1 MQLLTI
7 GLLPNRP
14 SGNEAFAYSVAGR
27 WCGNAAR
34 LELDCM
40 RTDERVI
47 DDVLVL
53 SIRERRVDARSAPA
67 LKERIAS
74 FVTAGSEWI
83 VLDMSE
89 VEFIDSSGLG
99 AIMSALKLLGRKGD
113 LVVAGAREPVIS
125 LFKLTR
131 MDKVF
136 LMFGTTDEARQ
147 ALAART

>member
-1 MQLLTI
+1 
-7 GLLPNRP
+7 
-14 SGNEAFAYSVAGR
+14 
-27 WCGNAAR
+27 
-34 LELDCM
+34 M

-125 LFKLTR
+125 LFRLTR

-147 ALAART
+147 ALATRK